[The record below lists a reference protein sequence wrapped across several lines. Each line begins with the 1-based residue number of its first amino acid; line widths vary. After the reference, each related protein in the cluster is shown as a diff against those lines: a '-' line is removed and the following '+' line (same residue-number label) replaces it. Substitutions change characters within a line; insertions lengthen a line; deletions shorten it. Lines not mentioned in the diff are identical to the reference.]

1 VGSGG
6 PKIAIVG
13 AGGWVFPLEIARDIL
28 AHPSLSA
35 CTLAL
40 YDIRPEAAERTLRDV
55 ETLIEL
61 GGLAARAEVTA
72 TLRDALTGSDFVVTV
87 FQVGGVDAYGLDI
100 EIPREFGVD
109 QTVGDTLG
117 PGGVFR
123 GMRSVEALRV
133 VAQTMHEI
141 CPNAL
146 LLNYVNPMSINC
158 WATDLLGVNVVGLC
172 HSVPNTAQLLA
183 DELEVP
189 YEEVTFEC
197 AGVNHTAWFTT
208 FRGGEQD
215 LTPAIRETMTRR
227 YIDGRD
233 PRPRPDDPYEGNERV
248 RTELMRLT
256 GYFHTES
263 SHHASDYWAWFRKTP
278 EVTKEYLDRRWD
290 YLDICRSVDAGE
302 DHAGIIEEARREG
315 LRPGGEF
322 AAPIIDSIVTGTP
335 RVVYGNVR
343 NGDSISNLPEEACVE
358 IPCVVDGNG
367 VRPTRYGALPAVCAA
382 LNQVQINVQRLAV
395 RAAMTG
401 DRDLVH
407 AALALDPLTSALLT
421 LPRIH
426 EMADRMLEAEAEW
439 LPQFRAPGRD

>member
-1 VGSGG
+1 MSRGQ

-13 AGGWVFPLEIARDIL
+13 AGGWVFPLEIVRDIL
-28 AHPSLSA
+28 AHPALSA
-35 CTLAL
+35 STLAL

-55 ETLIEL
+55 GTLIEL
-61 GGLAARAEVTA
+61 GGSAARAEVTG
-72 TLRDALTGSDFVVTV
+72 TLHEALSGTDFVVTV
-87 FQVGGVDAYGLDI
+87 FQVGGVEAYAFDI
-100 EIPREFGVD
+100 EIPREYGVD

-123 GMRSVEALRV
+123 GLRSVEALRV
-133 VAQTMHEI
+133 VAQAMKEA

-172 HSVPNTAQLLA
+172 HSVPNTAELLA
-183 DELEVP
+183 RELGVP
-189 YEEVTFEC
+189 HEEVTYEC

-208 FRGGEQD
+208 FRRGEED
-215 LTPAIRETMTRR
+215 LIPAIRETMTRR
-227 YIDGRD
+227 YIEGRD
-233 PRPRPDDPYEGNERV
+233 LPPRSDDPYEGNEKV

-263 SHHASDYWAWFRKTP
+263 SHHASEYWAWFRKDP
-278 EVTKEYLDRRWD
+278 QVTSQYLDRRWD
-290 YLDICRSVDAGE
+290 YLEICRRADTGE
-302 DHAGIIEEARREG
+302 SNAWIIDEARREG

-322 AAPIIDSIVTGTP
+322 AAPIMDSIVTGTP

-343 NGDSISNLPEEACVE
+343 NRGSISNLPDDACVE
-358 IPCVVDGNG
+358 VPCLVDGNG
-367 VRPTRYGALPAVCAA
+367 VRPTRYGALPAACAA
-382 LNQVQINVQRLAV
+382 LNLVQINVQRLAV

-407 AALALDPLTSALLT
+407 AALALDPLTGALLT
-421 LPRIH
+421 LPQVH

-439 LPQFRAPGRD
+439 LPQFHGCDRS